1 MSKKIYIVGVLLVCF
16 FANTYGQLSSK
27 GIGAGITF
35 QAGIN
40 TSDFLQ
46 WESENTTKFLSPEPR
61 VYLGSLI
68 QYKNFSKVQ
77 FETGLIFSREYF
89 VENNSFDIIKS
100 VNLKFNEWQMPL
112 SVNIN
117 QDAPIKYHSNIVY
130 TFGIVASQTVIPVQQ
145 GIQKKY
151 QFINSALQVGLRLA
165 TEMKS
170 YGRFEYGLSYISHL
184 QKSRIFQMSYDD
196 IAPTTYIHNLGKGQL
211 RANVIYYFTPRLFNW
226 SKSRYQMKS
235 IQGYDE

>member
-1 MSKKIYIVGVLLVCF
+1 
-16 FANTYGQLSSK
+16 
-27 GIGAGITF
+27 
-35 QAGIN
+35 
-40 TSDFLQ
+40 
-46 WESENTTKFLSPEPR
+46 
-61 VYLGSLI
+61 
-68 QYKNFSKVQ
+68 
-77 FETGLIFSREYF
+77 
-89 VENNSFDIIKS
+89 
-100 VNLKFNEWQMPL
+100 
-112 SVNIN
+112 
-117 QDAPIKYHSNIVY
+117 
-130 TFGIVASQTVIPVQQ
+130 
-145 GIQKKY
+145 
-151 QFINSALQVGLRLA
+151 FINSALQVGLRLA